1 MLAERQ
7 RRITEALQGGCVLKT
22 GGFSRS
28 CLSEKAGEER
38 AGDSEELR
46 LSKQQRSTQATTIRV
61 LICSSPFVHE
71 RIWPLSQDE
80 TNGETWA

>member
-1 MLAERQ
+1 MPAERQ

-22 GGFSRS
+22 GGFSCS

-46 LSKQQRSTQATTIRV
+46 LSKQQ
-61 LICSSPFVHE
+61 
-71 RIWPLSQDE
+71 
-80 TNGETWA
+80 